1 MKHTLQLSSFPIPH
15 MRAYWNGLI
24 LYHHLSLYIPLF
36 SFLSISLSLL
46 PPYLHFFSFL
56 NLLFWSPYLFSI
68 FLTNF
73 FLFFFFSFTCLTLY
87 LSSHYLFFTSFFS
100 SHIAWLD
107 ISHSASSPFFFFL
120 PCIYGFHTHM
130 LVHLISFSS
139 KEFCHQPAMLCPI
152 FSCML
157 RTLYRHPFCYL
168 LLNSSTL
175 NHYQASKIW

>member
-36 SFLSISLSLL
+36 FFSLYLSLFSLPISIS
-46 PPYLHFFSFL
+46 F
-56 NLLFWSPYLFSI
+56 LFSI
-68 FLTNF
+68 FSSDHPISS
-73 FLFFFFSFTCLTLY
+73 LFFWPTSFYFFFY
-87 LSSHYLFFTSFFS
+87 LSNTLSLLSLPFFTSFFS